1 MPVIIT
7 TLVALG
13 VHAAA
18 VIVKKIRRMPPA
30 ASQEGDHAPAPVGAR
45 RPRRLSRRSAA

>member
-18 VIVKKIRRMPPA
+18 VIVKKIRRLPPSPEA
-30 ASQEGDHAPAPVGAR
+30 EGERPAQPVGAR
-45 RPRRLSRRSAA
+45 RPRRMNRRSAA